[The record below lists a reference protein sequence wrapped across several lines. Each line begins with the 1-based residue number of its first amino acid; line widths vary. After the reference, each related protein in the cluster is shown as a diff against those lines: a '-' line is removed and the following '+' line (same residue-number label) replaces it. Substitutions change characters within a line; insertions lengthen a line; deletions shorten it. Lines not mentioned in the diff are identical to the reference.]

1 MSCNLS
7 QIRDGAARCRE
18 LALVAALAV
27 LGGTLGCLR
36 MPSLRVGAMSVG
48 ASRDAAGS
56 AAQNQQEKEVRVA
69 RLQGEEPRAPPR
81 SPDSDGDS
89 GSAGSRAAAAESTS
103 RVRVGVAAGG
113 PALMTGDW
121 NLGTTLSMTTDSR
134 YDDVNTREQARRQE
148 ENELALRRSGQLTT
162 NPMAPFVRGM
172 HLDHG
177 PLGKL
182 LQNEPAPPD
191 SAAQAAG
198 SQVAAA
204 VQTAIRET
212 PAPGEAEAAPAPR
225 QRPRCEPWL
234 PTLGATSA
242 EGQVASLQ
250 HAVMV
255 QRLGTCAQV
264 ARDRRER
271 TRWLL
276 LTRLAEGQ
284 PLRQA
289 ATATGLRLTCAR
301 QIQERF
307 TRMQQPAVRSVVQPR
322 EYLFDTCHE
331 AKRTAA
337 AARLARAYR

>member
-1 MSCNLS
+1 MSFNLS

-18 LALVAALAV
+18 LALVAAVAL
-27 LGGTLGCLR
+27 LGGALGGCLR

-48 ASRDAAGS
+48 SSRDAAGS

-69 RLQGEEPRAPPR
+69 RLQGEELR
-81 SPDSDGDS
+81 SPSRSSDSDGDS
-89 GSAGSRAAAAESTS
+89 GGRASPAESSS

-148 ENELALRRSGQLTT
+148 ENELALRRSGQLAT

-204 VQTAIRET
+204 VQTAIREA
-212 PAPGEAEAAPAPR
+212 PAPGETEPAPR
-225 QRPRCEPWL
+225 QKPRCEPWL

-242 EGQVASLQ
+242 EGQVLSLQ

-255 QRLGTCAQV
+255 QRLSTCAQV

-337 AARLARAYR
+337 AERLARAQR